1 MRVFIWSAL
10 AFGLLVTGAE
20 AQTAPGWF
28 TSGPRY
34 ERAAKC
40 IAAILY
46 FPQIEESR
54 SELGILQR
62 AIAKDGQ
69 MDNDMQ
75 VDVRTEGD
83 TPRLRQ
89 IDMVMRH
96 IYTATRNFQ
105 SQPNGPAVFR
115 VACRKFEAELAH

>member
-1 MRVFIWSAL
+1 MRLFTWIIVCLCLSSVAQ
-10 AFGLLVTGAE
+10 

-62 AIAKDGQ
+62 AIANDAQ
-69 MDNDMQ
+69 MDNDLQ
-75 VDVRTEGD
+75 IDVRTEGD
-83 TPRLRQ
+83 PPRLRQ
-89 IDMVMRH
+89 LDMVMRH
-96 IYTATRNFQ
+96 IYAATRNFQ
-105 SQPNGPAVFR
+105 TQPNGPAVFR
-115 VACRKFEAELAH
+115 VACRKFEAELAR

>member
-1 MRVFIWSAL
+1 MRVVAWIVVL
-10 AFGLLVTGAE
+10 IGLSTAV
-20 AQTAPGWF
+20 AQAQNAPGWF

-54 SELGILQR
+54 SELGVLQR
-62 AIAKDGQ
+62 AIANDGQ

-75 VDVRTEGD
+75 IDVRTEGD
-83 TPRLRQ
+83 SSRLRLL
-89 IDMVMRH
+89 DMVLRH
-96 IYTATRNFQ
+96 VYTATRNFQ
-105 SQPNGPAVFR
+105 TQPYGSSVFR
-115 VACRKFEAELAH
+115 IACRKLEAELAR